1 MYIFEFLFY
10 NRFSLELIIIATSW
24 FKSFL
29 NKMKTPSFYII
40 FFLSLSVSFSE
51 IKCHKTYAF
60 KMTNHQQVRQVFSG
74 NENKNEIFS
83 KTLSSSES
91 LRSLQH
97 SSKVKA
103 TCSWVLVS
111 SLIIPFKVLK
121 EPKVLKKFATL
132 HLKQQ
137 VFIYSLT
144 H

>member
-10 NRFSLELIIIATSW
+10 NRFSLELIITATSW

-29 NKMKTPSFYII
+29 NKMKTPLFYII
-40 FFLSLSVSFSE
+40 FSLYLSFSE

-97 SSKVKA
+97 SGKVKA
-103 TCSWVLVS
+103 TCSWVLVG